1 MTTAGGPQATVG
13 GRHGGLPAAE
23 ASGAGMGRARL
34 VLLGWRMSVAT
45 ADGRRRLLVAG
56 LGAALAMLVLVAG
69 LGVVNARAVQQQRV
83 ADRFPTPVEQRP
95 DDGLAVVPATNGSG
109 PTTWFRGM
117 AVDVVTAV
125 PIGSPPAP
133 PGLAAFPEPGQI
145 AASPAFA
152 ALHASDRLFAARYPG
167 QVVAT
172 IGPAGLAGPNE
183 LYAWVAVA
191 DGSGTYDTA
200 GYGQP
205 EWMRHTDPQQQT
217 ADLVIPLGV
226 LLFVLPVLILLGTST
241 RLGSAQR
248 DQRMA
253 AMRLVGATP
262 GEVRLVSAAEAG
274 AIGAV
279 GVVCGLL
286 LFALARPLVGLL
298 PWRPG
303 LFPTDLAPSP
313 ALVGLTAL
321 ALPLLGVI
329 AGYASQ
335 RRVVTSPLGVT
346 RRSTPRPPRSWRA
359 IPLAVGLCLLLVLL
373 VFPSLI
379 NGNPGVVYVL
389 LLGGAGLTLL
399 GLVLATPLVGALAA
413 GALLRLRR
421 LPVAGVLA
429 ARRVQADPM
438 SAARLV
444 TGITV
449 LTFIATWILAAFLPV
464 LQQANTGYIAAQQ
477 AQVEP
482 GTVAGLSR
490 LDTIPALQATAGVRV
505 AVPILLGEPTQTSEE
520 DDDWTGSPGIGDCA
534 ALAAV
539 LRAPLPQC
547 QPGTAYTINSDPTKA
562 PIRLVDPIDRRTLD
576 LPPVRYQRTAL
587 PDGQV
592 RDGLRGLGVGDY
604 LLPANNTPK
613 ALPKDWPAQMLVA
626 TDGDPDTIEAV
637 KTIMAAST
645 GQVPDSAADQQR
657 EGSTDQRLYTLL
669 LVAYLAA
676 IALIAMVSLAVA
688 GADDLRTRARSMA
701 GLAAAGT
708 PVGTLRRAS
717 LIQLALTLIPAVA
730 LALAAATI
738 AGYMYSQIWLV
749 DSSPGAPRPFD
760 PAVIAAVGIGAV
772 LIVLIAYTL
781 TLPTLRTTVDLRS
794 LRAT

>member
-1 MTTAGGPQATVG
+1 V
-13 GRHGGLPAAE
+13 
-23 ASGAGMGRARL
+23 
-34 VLLGWRMSVAT
+34 
-45 ADGRRRLLVAG
+45 
-56 LGAALAMLVLVAG
+56 
-69 LGVVNARAVQQQRV
+69 
-83 ADRFPTPVEQRP
+83 
-95 DDGLAVVPATNGSG
+95 LAVVAATNGWG

-117 AVDVVTAV
+117 PVEVVTAV
-125 PIGSPPAP
+125 PIGTPPPP

-167 QVVAT
+167 EVVAT

-183 LYAWVAVA
+183 LYAWVGVTE
-191 DGSGTYDTA
+191 GSGTYDTA

-205 EWMRHTDPQQQT
+205 AWMREADSSQQQT

-279 GVVCGLL
+279 GVVGGLL
-286 LFALARPLVGLL
+286 LFALARPLVALL

-313 ALVGLTAL
+313 ALVAL
-321 ALPLLGVI
+321 IALVLPLLGVL
-329 AGYASQ
+329 AGYLSQ
-335 RRVVTSPLGVT
+335 RRVVASPLGVT
-346 RRSTPRPPRSWRA
+346 RRATPRPPRAWRA
-359 IPLAVGLCLLLVLL
+359 IPLVAGVGLLLVLL

-379 NGNPGVVYVL
+379 NGNAGVVYLL

-399 GLVLATPLVGALAA
+399 GLVLATPLVGAAAAA
-413 GALLRLRR
+413 GLLRIRR
-421 LPVAGVLA
+421 LPVAGLLA
-429 ARRVQADPM
+429 ARRLQADPM
-438 SAARLV
+438 STARLV

-449 LTFIATWILAAFLPV
+449 LTFIATWVLAAFLPV
-464 LQQANTGYIAAQQ
+464 LQQADTGYIAAQQ

-482 GTVAGLSR
+482 GTVAGPSR
-490 LDTIPALQATAGVRV
+490 LDTITTLEATDGVRA
-505 AVPILLGEPTQTSEE
+505 AVPILVAEPIQTSEE

-539 LRAPLPQC
+539 LRSPLPQC
-547 QPGTAYTINSDPTKA
+547 EPTTAFAINTDPTKA

-576 LPPVRYQRTAL
+576 LPPVRFERTAQ
-587 PDGQV
+587 PDAETANA
-592 RDGLRGLGVGDY
+592 LRGLGIGDY
-604 LLPANNTPK
+604 LLPFTNTPT
-613 ALPKDWPAQMLVA
+613 ALPQDWPVQMLVA

-637 KTIMAAST
+637 KTIMATST
-645 GQVPDSAADQQR
+645 GQVPTTGEDQQR

-708 PVGTLRRAS
+708 PVSTLRRAS
-717 LIQLALTLIPAVA
+717 LAQLALTLIPAVV
-730 LALAAATI
+730 LALGAATI
-738 AGYMYSQIWLV
+738 AGFMYSQLWLV
-749 DSSPGAPRPFD
+749 DSSPGTPRPFD
-760 PAVIAAVGIGAV
+760 AAVIAAVGIGAV
-772 LIVLIAYTL
+772 LIVLLAYAL
-781 TLPTLRTTVDLRS
+781 TLPTLRSTVDLRS
-794 LRAT
+794 LRTT